1 MGHRLCR
8 RQRSGLC
15 VLIAEGLERVAH
27 HFGFGSACLA
37 RNSLQ
42 KACRFGVN
50 PNLYDAH
57 MDVCRMKTAP
67 KFVYPQN
74 ESPRNLL
81 AQGRI
86 YVPAYG
92 RSG

>member
-1 MGHRLCR
+1 
-8 RQRSGLC
+8 
-15 VLIAEGLERVAH
+15 
-27 HFGFGSACLA
+27 
-37 RNSLQ
+37 
-42 KACRFGVN
+42 
-50 PNLYDAH
+50 